1 MKGTKKIA
9 AMAVLMLGLQVVPFT
24 AFAAGNGWE
33 YIFYS
38 KEESK
43 TVKNVN
49 GVVSTEYSCVESGD
63 KEAAQKFLNMFKGLF
78 R

>member
-1 MKGTKKIA
+1 MKSTKKIA
-9 AMAVLMLGLQVVPFT
+9 ATAVLVLGLLIAPFT

-33 YIFYS
+33 YAYYTR
-38 KEESK
+38 EESK

-49 GVVSTEYSCVESGD
+49 GVVSTEYSYAESGD
-63 KEAAQKFLNMFKGLF
+63 KEAVQKILAMFKGIF